1 MDIDH
6 VVVDINPQYLDPDAI
21 LLRADALHIHPVLAV
36 DIAEDPFYGR
46 GLLAAHFLQ

>member
-6 VVVDINPQYLDPDAI
+6 VVVDINTQYLDSDAV
-21 LLRADALHIHPVLAV
+21 LLRADAFHVHPVLAV
-36 DIAEDPFYGR
+36 NIAEHPFHGR